1 MGEVKK
7 RLKRAEVI
15 RVLSQHKNDFVNRYG
30 VTKLGIFGSVARDDA
45 ALASDVDVVVQLS
58 KQDLFRIIGIKQDL
72 EENLQVSVD
81 VVSYR
86 SGMDSYLKKCIDRDA
101 VYV

>member
-1 MGEVKK
+1 MEKRQLLKELKK
-7 RLKRAEVI
+7 FKDAHQDE
-15 RVLSQHKNDFVNRYG
+15 YG
-30 VTKLGIFGSVARDDA
+30 IELLGVFGSYARGDA
-45 ALASDVDVVVQLS
+45 GTESDVDVVVQLN

-72 EENLQVSVD
+72 EENLQISVD

-86 SGMDSYLKKCIDRDA
+86 VNMDSYLKKCIDRDA

>member
-1 MGEVKK
+1 MEKK
-7 RLKRAEVI
+7 QLLKE
-15 RVLSQHKNDFVNRYG
+15 LKKFKDTHQEEYG
-30 VTKLGIFGSVARDDA
+30 IELLGIFGSYARDDA
-45 ALASDVDVVVQLS
+45 GTESDVDVVVQLN

-72 EENLQVSVD
+72 EENLQISVD

-86 SGMDSYLKKCIDRDA
+86 VNMDSYLKKFIDRDA

>member
-1 MGEVKK
+1 MEKK
-7 RLKRAEVI
+7 QLLKE
-15 RVLSQHKNDFVNRYG
+15 LKKFKETHHEEYG
-30 VTKLGIFGSVARDDA
+30 IESLGIFGSYARDDA
-45 ALASDVDVVVQLS
+45 GTESDVDVVVQLN

-72 EENLQVSVD
+72 EENLKISVD

-86 SGMDSYLKKCIDRDA
+86 LNMDSFLKKCIDRDA